1 LEGGLSILVGP
12 RRFRQNAV
20 FAFQGEKT
28 VPQNSIEHSPGHR
41 AGAIALKILFVVL
54 TFGIR
59 SPEALAASEP
69 PRIVASYAWAGS
81 AYSGDGTY
89 AVTFDMTLTNPGPD
103 DLNNLTIDLVD
114 SMLLRVLPHGN
125 SLAAGR
131 LSAGESVKLFWTVS
145 AFSDMPPAN
154 AGREVLDMAGRAED
168 AFGNPVG
175 VVVTDG
181 RGEEQ

>member
-1 LEGGLSILVGP
+1 M
-12 RRFRQNAV
+12 
-20 FAFQGEKT
+20 
-28 VPQNSIEHSPGHR
+28 PQNSTENSPGR
-41 AGAIALKILFVVL
+41 RTGAIALNILFVVL
-54 TFGIR
+54 AFGIR
-59 SPEALAASEP
+59 SPEALAAQEP

-81 AYSGDGTY
+81 AYNGDGTY
-89 AVTFDMTLTNPGPD
+89 AVTFDMTLTNPGPR

-114 SMLLRVLPHGN
+114 AMLLRVLPHGN
-125 SLAAGR
+125 SLAAGK
-131 LSAGESVKLFWTVS
+131 LIAGETVQLSWTVT

-154 AGREVLDMAGRAED
+154 AEREVLDMAGRAED